1 MRVVK
6 VSGNS
11 DDSILDGFSDV
22 CLSDFL
28 HLEENHGRDFFSFE
42 LLGLSLVIYDD
53 HWLVFGTSLNF
64 EGPKLNVSLHVFVLE
79 LTADKTLGVV
89 DSISWVFGG
98 LVLGSITD
106 ETLLLSE
113 GNVRGGGVETLI
125 VGDDLNFAVLE
136 DTDAGVGGSEID
148 TDGYVGHFVFVVL
161 NISVLY

>member
-1 MRVVK
+1 MRVVE

-22 CLSDFL
+22 CLCDFL

-42 LLGLSLVIYDD
+42 LFGLSLVIYDN

-79 LTADKTLGVV
+79 LTADKTLGVE
-89 DSISWVFGG
+89 DSVGWVSGC

-113 GNVRGGGVETLI
+113 GNVGGGGVETLI
-125 VGDDLNFAVLE
+125 VGDDFNFVVLE
-136 DTDAGVGGSEID
+136 DTDAGVGGSEIF
-148 TDGYVGHFVFVVL
+148 TVGYVGLFVFVVL
-161 NISVLY
+161 NLSALY